1 MAVPLVGGYIL
12 PRWMRTKKM
21 GVAPINSR
29 AVGLATRRNS
39 ILHRHPRLD
48 EGYVLARDPQ
58 RFWHDMR
65 ALRLS
70 LMRLRR
76 EYPRLKR
83 EYRAYYPEMVSDEA
97 WAQRFGVTTSELRS
111 SSTPTT

>member
-1 MAVPLVGGYIL
+1 
-12 PRWMRTKKM
+12 M

-48 EGYVLARDPQ
+48 EGYVLVRDTP
-58 RFWHDMR
+58 RFWRDMK
-65 ALRLS
+65 ALRVS

-76 EYPRLKR
+76 DYPRLKR

-97 WAQRFGVTTSELRS
+97 WAKRFGVSIDDLRS
-111 SSTPTT
+111 SSAPSK